1 MGARQRAQARPKKGN
16 AAKKS
21 PKWSQK
27 QSSSSLKV
35 PDLDPSLRHRALLHD
50 WQEFSDSSS
59 PHPRNGMLSMGQEA
73 RNTERYSLG
82 WGSTRLR
89 DMTVTFVSAGNL
101 VRDEPSGEKTESE
114 TEGQQDPT
122 TTEDGAQY
130 EPETSP
136 LREVSEDA
144 VEGGGLVNDVQEHVP
159 TATPAL
165 KEAPA
170 AVKPTP
176 RSDSIS
182 SQSSEEILFAG
193 RKNAGQPR
201 LPRVHTPQSTPPIAS
216 VNNSSELPTAESS
229 SDAVP
234 QHVPSSPP
242 RKFQAIPLRNKN
254 VDRRGRPRLWSSKR
268 EEEEAIMND
277 YIANLAFDDDSDE
290 EDTPEQSTSK
300 PSRRNEHF
308 RFFDGTAESNVKV
321 QTKPA
326 AGQAP
331 QSHLPDQAIDW
342 DSADLEDFDG
352 LSTTDEEVVEVTQVL
367 RHRVRP
373 SGPQYLVT
381 APGQGTSEARWVL
394 HAKLKSSSAREEIEI
409 FNDIQ
414 AIQFQTTSDDQDD
427 ESGDDSEDDEVRNDV
442 QDDMK
447 SEDDENARLKAH
459 TARMT
464 DEQVARAFAKQ
475 AELGISGDELILF
488 DGQLDGDDDDGDD
501 GDVFLAN
508 DDFIS
513 FSSKH
518 HLSSRGKSKRNR
530 RQRDTFPPAEAFA
543 DALDQDPYGAFDIM
557 DFDRPSLRPKKK
569 GRTSD
574 PFEWGLDDEDLAQHL
589 HSSWSKDREKKTA
602 RKREKLEAREA
613 TLLEASERND
623 PVVIKAEIRQFLVQ
637 ESDVLKL
644 APMDSTT
651 RAAVH
656 RLAKVLKLKSH
667 SEGKDGRGVGRY
679 PILTKGPHTPFYS
692 VDTIWEI
699 DNLMDSRKFFPK
711 QRGGNFHGPN
721 TPRVRTTV
729 KARRGGGGGTMSGAT
744 YMNGEVVG
752 GSAPELGADNK
763 GRAMLE
769 KMGWTSGMGIGA
781 VGNKGGLD
789 AIKHVVKTNKAGL
802 G

>member
-1 MGARQRAQARPKKGN
+1 
-16 AAKKS
+16 
-21 PKWSQK
+21 
-27 QSSSSLKV
+27 
-35 PDLDPSLRHRALLHD
+35 
-50 WQEFSDSSS
+50 
-59 PHPRNGMLSMGQEA
+59 MGQEA
-73 RNTERYSLG
+73 RNTERHSMG

-170 AVKPTP
+170 AVKPRP

-447 SEDDENARLKAH
+447 
-459 TARMT
+459 
-464 DEQVARAFAKQ
+464 
-475 AELGISGDELILF
+475 
-488 DGQLDGDDDDGDD
+488 
-501 GDVFLAN
+501 
-508 DDFIS
+508 
-513 FSSKH
+513 
-518 HLSSRGKSKRNR
+518 
-530 RQRDTFPPAEAFA
+530 
-543 DALDQDPYGAFDIM
+543 
-557 DFDRPSLRPKKK
+557 
-569 GRTSD
+569 
-574 PFEWGLDDEDLAQHL
+574 
-589 HSSWSKDREKKTA
+589 EKKTA

>member
-1 MGARQRAQARPKKGN
+1 M
-16 AAKKS
+16 S
-21 PKWSQK
+21 
-27 QSSSSLKV
+27 
-35 PDLDPSLRHRALLHD
+35 
-50 WQEFSDSSS
+50 
-59 PHPRNGMLSMGQEA
+59 QEA
-73 RNTERYSLG
+73 RNTERHAMG

-101 VRDEPSGEKTESE
+101 VRDEPSDEKTESE
-114 TEGQQDPT
+114 TEGQKDPT
-122 TTEDGAQY
+122 TTEDGAQP
-130 EPETSP
+130 EPETLP
-136 LREVSEDA
+136 LGELSEDA
-144 VEGGGLVNDVQEHVP
+144 VEEGEVVNDVKEHVP
-159 TATPAL
+159 STTPAL
-165 KEAPA
+165 KKAPP
-170 AVKPTP
+170 AVKPAA

-182 SQSSEEILFAG
+182 SHSSEEILFAG

-201 LPRVHTPQSTPPIAS
+201 LRRVQTPKSTRPLSPPITS

-234 QHVPSSPP
+234 QHVSSSPS

-254 VDRRGRPRLWSSKR
+254 VDRRGRPRLWSSR
-268 EEEEAIMND
+268 RDEEEAIMND

-290 EDTPEQSTSK
+290 EDAPEQSTSK
-300 PSRRNEHF
+300 LSRRNEHF
-308 RFFDGTAESNVKV
+308 RFFDGPAEFHVKV
-321 QTKPA
+321 QTNPA
-326 AGQAP
+326 ASQTP

-342 DSADLEDFDG
+342 DSADLEDFDE
-352 LSTTDEEVVEVTQVL
+352 LSTTDEEVLEVTQVL

-373 SGPQYLVT
+373 SGAQYLVT

-394 HAKLKSSSAREEIEI
+394 QAKLKSSSAREEIEI

-427 ESGDDSEDDEVRNDV
+427 DSDDDSDDDEVGDDV
-442 QDDMK
+442 DDDRK
-447 SEDDENARLKAH
+447 SEDDENARIMAH

-475 AELGISGDELILF
+475 AELGISGDDLVLF
-488 DGQLDGDDDDGDD
+488 DGHLDADDGDDDDGDE
-501 GDVFLAN
+501 FLAN

-513 FSSKH
+513 FSAKH

-530 RQRDTFPPAEAFA
+530 RQRTTFPPAEAFA

-569 GRTSD
+569 GRVSD
-574 PFEWGLDDEDLAQHL
+574 PFEWGLEDEELAQHL

-602 RKREKLEAREA
+602 RKRERLEAREA
-613 TLLEASERND
+613 ALLEASDRND

-637 ESDVLKL
+637 ETDFLKL

-651 RAAVH
+651 RAGVH
-656 RLAKVLKLKSH
+656 RLAKALRLKSH
-667 SEGKDGRGVGRY
+667 SEGKDGRGAGRY
-679 PILTKGPHTPFYS
+679 PILTKGPHTPFYN

-699 DNLMDSRKFFPK
+699 DNLMESRKFFPK
-711 QRGGNFHGPN
+711 QRGGGFRGPN
-721 TPRVRTTV
+721 TPRARATV
-729 KARRGGGGGTMSGAT
+729 KTRRGGGGGTMSGAT

-781 VGNKGGLD
+781 VGNKGGLE